1 MHRMGSVALNS
12 LEDELGDI
20 LEKALRQ
27 AGLDEGEAARR
38 AGVPE
43 ARLRDAIDYR
53 SELRWDELGRLAR
66 VLGLNEVGLCA
77 VGSGRYPRPNVDG
90 LPFQVEVLAM
100 SHGIGVV
107 NAYLVSDLG
116 SRTGILFDTGS
127 GIAALSAVWPDHITD
142 LSAVFLTHVET
153 EHAGAL
159 CAVTERFGA
168 AAAYIPEGAAAPCGQ
183 TAAEGMKWQVGD
195 LQVDVFATPGHAAA
209 HNSYLVRRPGAPE
222 ARALLVA
229 GDMIFAGSAGGA
241 YFCHRRLRANLRRV
255 LEAVPP
261 CTVIAPGHGP
271 MTTVENELRFNPF
284 LG

>member
-1 MHRMGSVALNS
+1 MATAALDS
-12 LEDELGDI
+12 LEDDLGDV

-27 AGLDEGEAARR
+27 AGLGEGEAARR
-38 AGVPE
+38 AGVAE
-43 ARLRDAIDYR
+43 SRLRDAIDYR

-77 VGSGRYPRPNVDG
+77 VGSGRYPRPSVEG
-90 LPFQVEVLAM
+90 LPFDVEVLAM

-107 NAYLVSDLG
+107 NAFLVAEKG
-116 SRTGILFDTGS
+116 SRSGVLFDTGS
-127 GIAALSAVWPDHITD
+127 GISALGAVWPDAITE

-153 EHAGAL
+153 EHTGAL
-159 CAVTERFGA
+159 CAVMARFGA
-168 AAAYIPEGAAAPCGQ
+168 AAAFIPEGASAPCGQ
-183 TAAEGMKWQVGD
+183 PAPEGMKWEVGD
-195 LQVDVFATPGHAAA
+195 LRVDVYSTPGHAAA
-209 HNSYLVRRPGAPE
+209 HNSYLVRRASALDE
-222 ARALLVA
+222 RALLVA
-229 GDMIFAGSAGGA
+229 GDLIFAGSAGGA
-241 YFCHRRLRANLRRV
+241 YFCHHRLRANLRRV